1 MLIREHVTLTCMV
14 NVLLAATDGAV
25 ALRILAAV
33 GGLSAAILSQRWHRQ
48 ESIGNSAYVVEL
60 AVARLSLVPLLIDVV
75 YAQTAIHP
83 SLRTGEA
90 FAAIIVAIA
99 PFGVKFESDEQTTTS
114 LGVSQGPY

>member
-48 ESIGNSAYVVEL
+48 QEPIGNSAYVVEL

-75 YAQTAIHP
+75 YAQTAMHP
-83 SLRTGEA
+83 SLRTGET
-90 FAAIIVAIA
+90 FAAIVVAIA
-99 PFGVKFESDEQTTTS
+99 PFGVKFESDEQTTPNIS
-114 LGVSQGPY
+114 FN